1 MEENV
6 ITIKPFMEK
15 KIVLHK
21 YPLLKES
28 IVAFQFER
36 LENEIRGKEKQIA
49 TADTKVI
56 TKSGFDNAAVF
67 IDCVEMNCNSL
78 FTSCVS
84 SRRSLT

>member
-6 ITIKPFMEK
+6 NTIKPFMEK
-15 KIVLHK
+15 KKIALDK

-56 TKSGFDNAAVF
+56 TKSGFDNATVF
-67 IDCVEMNCNSL
+67 IDCVEN
-78 FTSCVS
+78 
-84 SRRSLT
+84 